1 MSFNIGA
8 FFIGLIILAAGGA
21 CVVFYQ
27 KIGDHIAHGVSS
39 YDHVKL
45 FGIIAI
51 GIGFLVMTNLHTV
64 ILTALV
70 RLIFPSANI

>member
-8 FFIGLIILAAGGA
+8 FIVGLLILAAGGA

-27 KIGDHIAHGVSS
+27 KIADHIAHGVSS

-51 GIGFLVMTNLHTV
+51 ALGFLIMTNLHTV

-70 RLIFPSANI
+70 KLIFPNANL